1 MDYNTPSDR
10 DREIPLMQTRSASSA
25 RRSRKSRA
33 ATTSTRKKDKKSSSS
48 TEDECP
54 FCTIARQNP
63 PKATITPYVA
73 PSTSTPT
80 HTPNATHMVLS
91 TPQVIGFLDIM
102 PLSVGHVLLTP
113 RHHAEKIMDLTPEE
127 GASLGAWLPI
137 VTRAVSRAMQVDD
150 LNVVQ
155 NNGMDSESPEE
166 CRVNVEVGWGRK
178 VFEKVEEVFNPAAA
192 AAAAGSRAS
201 QVVKH
206 VHYHI
211 IPRPESY
218 TPSKSWTMFGKGPRS
233 DLDDDEAALVAA
245 RIRQEIAWEMERMGN
260 SQDPPVVRTNF
271 LAPKL

>member
-1 MDYNTPSDR
+1 MPS
-10 DREIPLMQTRSASSA
+10 EYTTSTA

-33 ATTSTRKKDKKSSSS
+33 TSSSRKRQRQR
-48 TEDECP
+48 EEEECP
-54 FCTIARQNP
+54 FCAIARQHP
-63 PKATITPYVA
+63 GKTPIA
-73 PSTSTPT
+73 PYTTPSTPT
-80 HTPNATHMVLS
+80 PTRTPNTAHMILS

-102 PLSVGHVLLTP
+102 PLSAGHVLLTP

-155 NNGMDSESPEE
+155 NNG
-166 CRVNVEVGWGRK
+166 
-178 VFEKVEEVFNPAAA
+178 A
-192 AAAAGSRAS
+192 RAS

-218 TPSKSWTMFGKGPRS
+218 TPSKAWTMFGKGPRT
-233 DLDDDEAALVAA
+233 DLDDDEAALIAA

-260 SQDPPVVRTNF
+260 SQDSPIVRTNF

>member
-1 MDYNTPSDR
+1 MPTYTNST
-10 DREIPLMQTRSASSA
+10 AK
-25 RRSRKSRA
+25 RSRKSRA
-33 ATTSTRKKDKKSSSS
+33 ASRTRTQKSTDTTASD
-48 TEDECP
+48 DDCP
-54 FCTIARQNP
+54 FCGIARSHS
-63 PKATITPYVA
+63 PKATIEPYSA
-73 PSTSTPT
+73 PSTAEPT
-80 HTPNATHMVLS
+80 HNHEKTHMVLS

-102 PLSVGHVLLTP
+102 PLSPGHVLLTP

-155 NNGMDSESPEE
+155 NNGMDSENPEDT
-166 CRVNVEVGWGRK
+166 RVNVGWGRK
-178 VFEKVEEVFNPAAA
+178 VFDEVKEKVEEVFNT
-192 AAAAGSRAS
+192 GSSSGARAS

-218 TPSKSWTMFGKGPRS
+218 TPSRSWTMFGKGSRS
-233 DLDDDEAALVAA
+233 DLDDDEAALIAA

-260 SQDPPVVRTNF
+260 SQDPPIVRTSF
-271 LAPKL
+271 LTPKL

>member
-1 MDYNTPSDR
+1 MPS
-10 DREIPLMQTRSASSA
+10 EYTTSTA

-33 ATTSTRKKDKKSSSS
+33 TSSSRRRQR
-48 TEDECP
+48 EEEECP
-54 FCTIARQNP
+54 FCAIARQHP
-63 PKATITPYVA
+63 GKTPIAPYIA
-73 PSTSTPT
+73 PSTPTPT
-80 HTPNATHMVLS
+80 RTPNTAHMILS
-91 TPQVIGFLDIM
+91 TPQVIGFLDVM
-102 PLSVGHVLLTP
+102 PLSAGHVLLTP

-155 NNGMDSESPEE
+155 NNGMDSESPED
-166 CRVNVEVGWGRK
+166 CKVNVEVGWGRK

-192 AAAAGSRAS
+192 ANAGARAS

-218 TPSKSWTMFGKGPRS
+218 TPSKAWTMFGKGPRT
-233 DLDDDEAALVAA
+233 DLDDDEAALIAA

-260 SQDPPVVRTNF
+260 SQDSPIVRTNF